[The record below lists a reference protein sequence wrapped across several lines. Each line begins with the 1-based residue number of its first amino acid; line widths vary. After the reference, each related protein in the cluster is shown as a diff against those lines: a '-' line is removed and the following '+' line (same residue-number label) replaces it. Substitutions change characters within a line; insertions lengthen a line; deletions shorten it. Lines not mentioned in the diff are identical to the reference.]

1 MRRDQFSRD
10 SSFATHLLLA
20 TLSMS
25 AIFMVVAGA
34 ITFAPAV
41 MQLEFGS
48 GSLDQVAVLTQE
60 ILQIHAA
67 VWPVVVACLIAV
79 TLTSLFLFNRMTE
92 PLLRFTRIFD
102 SIRQGNLPGPIEL
115 RGRDYLKRE
124 ARALNEMTA
133 ELRSL
138 IGEIKRNQL
147 DLSGTI
153 EEVAEMLSQGDPKRI
168 AELVSTLSEQDKSLR
183 ESVAHFADSA

>member
-10 SSFATHLLLA
+10 SSFGIHLLLA

-41 MQLEFGS
+41 VQLEFGS

-60 ILQIHAA
+60 ILQIHAV

-92 PLLRFTRIFD
+92 PLLRFTKIFE
-102 SIRQGNLPGPIEL
+102 SIRQGNFPGPIEL

-124 ARALNEMTA
+124 AKVLNEMTG

-138 IGEIKRNQL
+138 IGEIKQRQL

-153 EEVAEMLSQGDPKRI
+153 EEIADVLSQDDPKRI
-168 AELVSTLSEQDKSLR
+168 AELVSTLSEQEKSLR
-183 ESVAHFADSA
+183 ESAARFTDPA

>member
-25 AIFMVVAGA
+25 AAFMIVAGA

-41 MQLEFGS
+41 VRLEFGS
-48 GSLDQVAVLTQE
+48 DSLDDIALLTQE
-60 ILQIHAA
+60 ILQIHAV

-79 TLTSLFLFNRMTE
+79 TITSLFLFNRMTE
-92 PLLRFTRIFD
+92 PLFRFTRIFER
-102 SIRQGNLPGPIEL
+102 IRRGEFPDPIEL

-124 ARALNEMTA
+124 ARALNEMVT

-138 IGEIKRNQL
+138 IGDIKQSQL
-147 DLSGTI
+147 DLSSTI
-153 EEVAEMLSQGDPKRI
+153 EEAEEIFSQDDPKRI
-168 AELVSTLSEQDKSLR
+168 AELVVVLREQDKALR
-183 ESVAHFADSA
+183 ESVSRFTNPV

>member
-41 MQLEFGS
+41 VRLEFG
-48 GSLDQVAVLTQE
+48 GDSLDEIAVLTQE
-60 ILQIHAA
+60 ILQIHAV
-67 VWPVVVACLIAV
+67 VWPVVGACLIAG
-79 TLTSLFLFNRMTE
+79 TITSLFLFNRMSE
-92 PLLRFTRIFD
+92 PLFRFTSIFESVRD
-102 SIRQGNLPGPIEL
+102 GKLPGPIAL

-124 ARALNEMTA
+124 SRALNEMTT
-133 ELRSL
+133 ELRSM
-138 IGEIKRNQL
+138 IGEIKRSQL
-147 DLSGTI
+147 ELSGTI
-153 EEVAEMLSQGDPKRI
+153 EEVAEVLSRNES
-168 AELVSTLSEQDKSLR
+168 ARFSELAGTLCEQEKSLR
-183 ESVAHFADSA
+183 ESVARFSDTA

>member
-10 SSFATHLLLA
+10 SSFAAHLLLA

-25 AIFMVVAGA
+25 AIFMVVAGV
-34 ITFAPAV
+34 ITFTPAV
-41 MQLEFGS
+41 VKFEFGS
-48 GSLDQVAVLTQE
+48 DSLDEIAVLTQE
-60 ILQIHAA
+60 ILQIHAV

-92 PLLRFTRIFD
+92 PLFRFMKIFE
-102 SIRQGNLPGPIEL
+102 SIGKGNLPDPIEL

-124 ARALNEMTA
+124 ANALNEMTA

-138 IGEIKRNQL
+138 IGEIKRSQL

-153 EEVAEMLSQGDPKRI
+153 EEVAEALPQDDPKRI
-168 AELVSTLSEQDKSLR
+168 AELVNILGEQDKSLR
-183 ESVAHFADSA
+183 ESLARFTDPA

>member
-10 SSFATHLLLA
+10 SSFATHLLLT

-25 AIFMVVAGA
+25 AIFMIVAGA

-41 MQLEFGS
+41 VQLEFGS

-60 ILQIHAA
+60 ILQIHAV

-79 TLTSLFLFNRMTE
+79 TLTSLLLFNRMTE
-92 PLLRFTRIFD
+92 PLLRFMKIFE
-102 SIRQGNLPGPIEL
+102 SIRQGNLPDPIEL

-138 IGEIKRNQL
+138 IGEIKRSQL

-153 EEVAEMLSQGDPKRI
+153 EEVAETLSQDDPTRI
-168 AELVSTLSEQDKSLR
+168 AELVNTLGEQDKSLR
-183 ESVAHFADSA
+183 ESVDRFTDPA

>member
-10 SSFATHLLLA
+10 SSFGTHLLLA

-41 MQLEFGS
+41 VQLEFGS

-60 ILQIHAA
+60 ILQSHAA

-79 TLTSLFLFNRMTE
+79 TLTSLFLFNQMTE
-92 PLLRFTRIFD
+92 PLFRFTKIFE
-102 SIRQGNLPGPIEL
+102 SIRQGDLPGPIEL

-124 ARALNEMTA
+124 AKALNEMTG

-138 IGEIKRNQL
+138 IGEIKQRQL

-153 EEVAEMLSQGDPKRI
+153 EEIADVLSQDDPKRI
-168 AELVSTLSEQDKSLR
+168 AELVSTLSEQEKSLR
-183 ESVAHFADSA
+183 ESAARFTDPA

>member
-1 MRRDQFSRD
+1 MRREQFSRD

-25 AIFMVVAGA
+25 AIFMIVAGA

-41 MQLEFGS
+41 VQLEFGS

-60 ILQIHAA
+60 ILHIHAV

-79 TLTSLFLFNRMTE
+79 TFTSLFLFNRMSE
-92 PLLRFTRIFD
+92 PLVRFTRIFE
-102 SIRQGNLPGPIEL
+102 SIRQGQLPDPIAL

-124 ARALNEMTA
+124 ARALNAMTV

-138 IGEIKRNQL
+138 IAEIKRNQL
-147 DLSGTI
+147 ELSATI
-153 EEVAEMLSQGDPKRI
+153 EEVAEAISQDDPKRI
-168 AELVSTLSEQDKSLR
+168 AELVNTLGEQDKSLR
-183 ESVAHFADSA
+183 ESVNRFSDPA

>member
-34 ITFAPAV
+34 ITFSPAV
-41 MQLEFGS
+41 VQLEFGS
-48 GSLDQVAVLTQE
+48 DSLDQVAVLTQE
-60 ILQIHAA
+60 ILQIHTA

-79 TLTSLFLFNRMTE
+79 TFTSLFLFNRMTE
-92 PLLRFTRIFD
+92 PLLRFTRIFE
-102 SIRQGNLPGPIEL
+102 SIRQGNIPGPIEL

-138 IGEIKRNQL
+138 IGEIKRSQL

-168 AELVSTLSEQDKSLR
+168 SELVNTLGEQDKSLR
-183 ESVAHFADSA
+183 ESVARFVDPV

>member
-25 AIFMVVAGA
+25 AIFMIVAGA

-41 MQLEFGS
+41 VQLEFGS
-48 GSLDQVAVLTQE
+48 DSLDQVAVLTQE
-60 ILQIHAA
+60 ILQIHAV

-79 TLTSLFLFNRMTE
+79 TLTSLLLFNRMTE
-92 PLLRFTRIFD
+92 PLFRFTKIFER
-102 SIRQGNLPGPIEL
+102 IRQGNLPDPIEL
-115 RGRDYLKRE
+115 RRRDYLKRE

-138 IGEIKRNQL
+138 IGEIKQSQL
-147 DLSGTI
+147 HLSGTI
-153 EEVAEMLSQGDPKRI
+153 EEVAEVLSQDDPKRI
-168 AELVSTLSEQDKSLR
+168 AELVNTLDEQDKSLR
-183 ESVAHFADSA
+183 ESVDRFTDPA